1 MLIPKVEFLD
11 DIQATDGYQKQLKA
25 LYLTVSDNQYQR
37 LTVLIDL
44 NAYRTAVFDLLDC
57 GIDLPFERI
66 KRIHHSFSD
75 DLALTEMSLDS
86 SKGQRL
92 LEQLLALAL
101 YENTYDISGNPH
113 PRSVCLWLFDQ
124 PITETLKH
132 SIYLIGQAYGM
143 GTNKRRYLRYW
154 DPRVMALL
162 THIWTAE
169 QKLQVY
175 QLGLTHIY
183 YIDWNS
189 EMTVLTLP
197 TPNEAYPA
205 ANIQKTLGQLKPLPF
220 RFSRQQ
226 WQLLGQTEWMNMIL
240 RQLKERIVINTQS
253 YKNVMNQALL
263 IVQRQTTQQ
272 QAVKNIVESL
282 EQPRNQGV
290 GR

>member
-25 LYLTVSDNQYQR
+25 LYLTVSGNQHQT

-44 NAYRTAVFDLLDC
+44 NAYGTAVLDLLDC

-75 DLALTEMSLDS
+75 DLALIEMSLDS

-113 PRSVCLWLFDQ
+113 PRSICLWLFDQ

-154 DPRVMALL
+154 DPRVIQLL
-162 THIWTAE
+162 AHLWTVP
-169 QKLQVY
+169 QKLQIH
-175 QLGLTHIY
+175 QLGLPRIHY
-183 YIDWNS
+183 VDWNN

-197 TPNEAYPA
+197 TPNEVCPA

-220 RFSRQQ
+220 RFSQQQ
-226 WQLLGQTEWMNMIL
+226 WQLLEQTEWINMIL
-240 RQLKERIVINTQS
+240 RQLKDQMIITTQVYEMVIS
-253 YKNVMNQALL
+253 QASL
-263 IVQRQTTQQ
+263 IAKRQITQQ
-272 QAVKNIVESL
+272 QAVNHIVRDL
-282 EQPRNQGV
+282 ERMKDEGV
-290 GR
+290 AV

>member
-11 DIQATDGYQKQLKA
+11 DIQATDDYQKQLKA
-25 LYLTVSDNQYQR
+25 LYLTVSDNQYKT

-44 NAYRTAVFDLLDC
+44 NTYGTSVFDLLDC

-154 DPRVMALL
+154 DPRVLALL
-162 THIWTAE
+162 THLWTDQ

-175 QLGLTHIY
+175 QLRLPRIY
-183 YIDWNS
+183 YVDWNNTFT
-189 EMTVLTLP
+189 EVALP
-197 TPNEAYPA
+197 TPSEVYPSNTKVA
-205 ANIQKTLGQLKPLPF
+205 LDQLKPLPF
-220 RFSRQQ
+220 RFSQQQ
-226 WQLLGQTEWMNMIL
+226 WALLEQTEWINMIL
-240 RQLKERIVINTQS
+240 RQLKGQVVINDRVYDIIIS
-253 YKNVMNQALL
+253 QALL
-263 IVQRQTTQQ
+263 IAQRKMSQQ
-272 QAVKNIVESL
+272 QAIKNIVKSL
-282 EQPRNQGV
+282 EQMKG
-290 GR
+290 

>member
-25 LYLTVSDNQYQR
+25 LYLTVSDNQYQT
-37 LTVLIDL
+37 LTVLVDL
-44 NAYRTAVFDLLDC
+44 NTYGTAVFDLLDC
-57 GIDLPFERI
+57 GIDLPFKRI

-75 DLALTEMSLDS
+75 DLALIEMSLDS

-101 YENTYDISGNPH
+101 YENTYDISGHPH

-124 PITETLKH
+124 PITKTLKH
-132 SIYLIGQAYGM
+132 SIYMIGQAYEM

-154 DPRVMALL
+154 DPRVIQLL
-162 THIWTAE
+162 DYLWTSL

-175 QLGLTHIY
+175 QLGLPRMHY
-183 YIDWNS
+183 VDWNNTFT
-189 EMTVLTLP
+189 EITLP
-197 TPNEAYPA
+197 TPNEVYLSDTKA
-205 ANIQKTLGQLKPLPF
+205 ALEQLKPLPF
-220 RFSRQQ
+220 RFSQQQ
-226 WQLLGQTEWMNMIL
+226 WQLLEQTEWMNMIL
-240 RQLKERIVINTQS
+240 RQLKEQIVINIQS
-253 YKNVMNQALL
+253 YEIIMSQALL
-263 IVQRQTTQQ
+263 IVKHQVTLQ

-282 EQPRNQGV
+282 EQPRKQGV

>member
-11 DIQATDGYQKQLKA
+11 DLQATDAYQKQLKA
-25 LYLTVSDNQYQR
+25 LYLTVYDNQYQT

-44 NAYRTAVFDLLDC
+44 NTYGTAVFDLLDC
-57 GIDLPFERI
+57 GTDLSFKRI

-75 DLALTEMSLDS
+75 DLALIEMSLDS

-226 WQLLGQTEWMNMIL
+226 WQLLGQAEWINMIL

-263 IVQRQTTQQ
+263 IVQSQTTQQ

-282 EQPRNQGV
+282 EQPRKQGV

>member
-11 DIQATDGYQKQLKA
+11 DLQATDAYQKQLKA
-25 LYLTVSDNQYQR
+25 LYLTVYDNQYQT

-44 NAYRTAVFDLLDC
+44 NTYGTAVFDLLDC
-57 GIDLPFERI
+57 GTDLSFKRI

-75 DLALTEMSLDS
+75 DLALIEMSLDS

-101 YENTYDISGNPH
+101 YENTYDISGHPH

-124 PITETLKH
+124 PITKTLKH
-132 SIYLIGQAYGM
+132 SMYLIGQTYGM

-154 DPRVMALL
+154 DPRVMTLL
-162 THIWTAE
+162 THLWTDQ

-226 WQLLGQTEWMNMIL
+226 WQLLGQAEWINMIL

-253 YKNVMNQALL
+253 YKTVMNQALL